1 MLTQRILI
9 VDDDRN
15 IQTMLRICLRDQGYQ
30 VELAPDGREALE
42 AIRRDRPDLV
52 LLDLAMPV
60 LDGMSVLAELHSMPR
75 GAAPRVIVMTA
86 HGSVRTAIQAVRLG
100 ASDFLEKPFAPEDV
114 RLSIAS
120 VLDDTGSWGDEPI
133 TSYDNVLHLVRGS
146 LRAGKFSQAE
156 ALLMKAGTIA
166 DTDPAFLNLA
176 GVLHES
182 HGRRTSARRF
192 YEKSLASDDHYEP
205 ARQNLRRLFEIDR
218 YGESRDEVAF
228 GDEQAML
235 EGFRGRVG
243 LAQLEQI
250 RRLVK

>member
-1 MLTQRILI
+1 MSTQRILI

-15 IQTMLRICLRDQGYQ
+15 IQTMLRICLRDQGYE
-30 VELAPDGREALE
+30 VETAQDGREALK
-42 AIRRDRPDLV
+42 AICRNRPSLM

-60 LDGMSVLAELHSMPR
+60 LDGMSVLAELHEMPK
-75 GAAPRVIVMTA
+75 GAAPKVVVMTA

-120 VLDDTGSWGDEPI
+120 VLDETGAWTEDLIEG
-133 TSYDNVLHLVRGS
+133 YGNVLDLVRES
-146 LRAGKFSQAE
+146 LRAGKFAQAE

-182 HGRRTSARRF
+182 HGRRASARRF
-192 YEKSLASDDHYEP
+192 YEKSLASDNRYEP
-205 ARQNLRRLFEIDR
+205 ARQNLRRLFEIER
-218 YGESRDEVAF
+218 YGESRSDVAF

-243 LAQLEQI
+243 LPQLDQI